1 MLLTLREKK
10 GYIVGTRNTYKCN
23 ENVTNDINNE
33 RTLFF
38 GIQAQA
44 SKQLLFPCLLIWCWF
59 VVFVHITGKR
69 NVLLVIRSNN
79 MLKY

>member
-44 SKQLLFPCLLIWCWF
+44 SKQLLFPCLLI
-59 VVFVHITGKR
+59 
-69 NVLLVIRSNN
+69 
-79 MLKY
+79 